1 MRKLFDMTLLVFI
14 LSILFTVLAT
24 VILAY
29 VSMVTM
35 IGPWFAPTIALVG
48 SFIIR
53 KLYPKSTDHATQHA
67 VAVIQSIA
75 AGGGTTAVGVGF
87 ALPMLYFLDPVVF
100 TQLIGQPILF
110 ICLTGLTVLIAGS
123 FGIFLGTQFADP
135 LINEQKLPFPS
146 SSLTFNVISAQGQTL
161 QTRLLALGFS
171 LSTVVCFMRDGFLCW
186 KKMLPQSV
194 IFGHVL
200 GCELS
205 FALSPMIGA
214 IGFSAG
220 KLIALPLIIGIFTKF
235 FVSGLYQLADRCIG
249 LSLPPVTTIF
259 MGFCSG
265 LLIAEILAGLQLK
278 RFGKSVFKSKALLNF
293 FHLKKSFHSQ
303 LITIMSFNREA
314 MSYGACISFV
324 SVVFLLWTGFNVIA
338 GVLFLVL
345 TSVATYHICLM
356 SGHIGM
362 VQFGRFSTFIMI
374 FLFLL
379 FPLSPVHLTMI
390 CLFFHICAATASDY
404 LFDYNIFRLGGY
416 SKKSLAAYQ
425 FFGLLITACSL
436 GLVLWILFT
445 HLQLGSPEL
454 FAQRGKT
461 KALLIQTLSFDPYM
475 LAGGIFYGLTLKRY
489 RISPAMTLGGLLMP
503 SSLVFSLLGGSL
515 LSCLPKRKEHFA
527 PLCAGILT
535 GESMFV
541 IASIIIKFF

>member
-1 MRKLFDMTLLVFI
+1 MTLLVFI

-48 SFIIR
+48 GFIIR

-67 VAVIQSIA
+67 VAVIQAIA
-75 AGGGTTAVGVGF
+75 AGGGTIAVGVGF
-87 ALPMLYFLDPVVF
+87 ALPMLYFLDPIVF
-100 TQLIGQPILF
+100 TQLISQPILF
-110 ICLTGLTVLIAGS
+110 MSLMGLTVLVAGS
-123 FGIFLGTQFADP
+123 FGIFLGVQFADS
-135 LINEQKLPFPS
+135 LINQQRLPFPS
-146 SSLTFNVISAQGQTL
+146 SSLTFNVISAQGQAL
-161 QTRLLALGFS
+161 QTKLLALGFS
-171 LSTVVCFMRDGFLCW
+171 LSTVTCFMRDGFLYW
-186 KKMLPQSV
+186 KSIIPQSV
-194 IFGHVL
+194 IFGHLL
-200 GCELS
+200 GGELS
-205 FALSPMIGA
+205 LALSPMIGA

-249 LSLPPVTTIF
+249 LSLPPVTTVF

-265 LLIAEILAGLQLK
+265 LLVAEIIAGLKLK
-278 RFGKSVFKSKALLNF
+278 NIKLSTFLDFWF
-293 FHLKKSFHSQ
+293 LKKSFYFQ
-303 LITIMSFNREA
+303 LMVRLATNRKV
-314 MSYGACISFV
+314 MGYGACVGFISMA
-324 SVVFLLWTGFNVIA
+324 FLLLCGFNFFA
-338 GVLFLVL
+338 GLLFLLL

-379 FPLSPVHLTMI
+379 FALNPVHLTMI

-436 GLVLWILFT
+436 GLVLWVLFT

-515 LSCLPKRKEHFA
+515 LSCLPKKKERFA

-541 IASIIIKFF
+541 IASIIIKLFM